1 MALRYLKKQ
10 LSQIQ
15 EKLKVFYSE
24 INAK

>member
-10 LSQIQ
+10 LPQIQ